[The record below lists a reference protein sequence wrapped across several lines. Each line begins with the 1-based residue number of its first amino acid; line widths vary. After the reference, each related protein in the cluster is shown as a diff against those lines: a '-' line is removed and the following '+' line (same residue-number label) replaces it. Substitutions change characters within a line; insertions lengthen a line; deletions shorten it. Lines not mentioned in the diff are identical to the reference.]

1 MTSHYMECTVGSPF
15 KDVFRALS
23 DYFGNVYS
31 RKFGKKGELHKGVI
45 LGEEYFLRTTSSA
58 AILIVLEEHSLNK
71 TKIQAI
77 ATAGG
82 TGLLGLSSGVHSA
95 YIHKVKAVL
104 SECGFKLENQKE
116 LSNFSGSP

>member
-1 MTSHYMECTVGSPF
+1 MTSHYMECTVESSF

-31 RKFGKKGELHKGVI
+31 RKFGKKDELHKGVI
-45 LGEEYFLRTTSSA
+45 LGEEYFFRTTSSA
-58 AILIVLEEHSLNK
+58 AILIVLEEHSPNK

-77 ATAGG
+77 STAGG

-95 YIHKVKAVL
+95 YVHKVKSVL
-104 SECGFKLENQKE
+104 LECDFKIRNEKE
-116 LSNFSGSP
+116 LSNFSGSS